1 MWLARAAGARL
12 PRRLLQLHGGLLL
25 YGISLALVV
34 RAELG
39 LGPWDVLHQGVAV
52 RLGLSI
58 GTVVVLTGVA
68 VLLLWWP
75 LRQRPGVGTVANAL
89 LIGPAM
95 DATLALLGTPSGMPA
110 RVLLL
115 CLGIALN
122 GAATGAY
129 LAARLGPGPRDGL
142 MTGLH
147 QLTGRSIRLVRTALE
162 LSVLAVGLLL
172 GGSAGVGTVAFALG
186 VGPLTQFFL
195 GLFAVGPRHPGG
207 SGLTG
212 GAPARSRE
220 GRHGG
225 EGERAA

>member
-147 QLTGRSIRLVRTALE
+147 QRTGVSIRVVRTALE
-162 LSVLAVGLLL
+162 VTVVVTGFLL
-172 GGSAGVGTVAFALG
+172 GGTVGAGTLLYALTI
-186 VGPLTQFFL
+186 GPLAQLFL
-195 GLFAVGPRHPGG
+195 RVFAVPGPDGGGRVVAEGPPG
-207 SGLTG
+207 
-212 GAPARSRE
+212 
-220 GRHGG
+220 
-225 EGERAA
+225 RAILRP